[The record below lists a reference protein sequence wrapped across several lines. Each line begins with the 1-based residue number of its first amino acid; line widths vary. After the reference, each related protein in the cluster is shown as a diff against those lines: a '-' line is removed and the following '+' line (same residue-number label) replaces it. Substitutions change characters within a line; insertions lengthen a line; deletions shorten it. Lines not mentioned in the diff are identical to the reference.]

1 MTLGRPGQ
9 IGKLGQK
16 QINKTVQN
24 RGFVFLVSLL
34 KLLAGR
40 QVAEEVQ
47 QLVVDALARALRP
60 SRRALRGTQR
70 GAQLRHGAYEERH
83 VGVYALPLHLGCRP
97 LHTVRGDELTCVF
110 QTAKESDFMAGS
122 EDLVVF
128 ESV

>member
-16 QINKTVQN
+16 QINKSVQN
-24 RGFVFLVSLL
+24 RGDLFFG
-34 KLLAGR
+34 KLAGR

-110 QTAKESDFMAGS
+110 LNIKRI
-122 EDLVVF
+122 
-128 ESV
+128 